1 MTGMGEGEG
10 VSAGANKLVE
20 CIRANPGKRSSQIKE
35 ALNLPQRTME
45 RWLKQLKG
53 DGIIEFHDA
62 PKTGGYFA
70 S

>member
-1 MTGMGEGEG
+1 MAIYKEKVDEG

-35 ALNLPQRTME
+35 ALNLPQRTLE

-53 DGIIEFHDA
+53 DGILRVS
-62 PKTGGYFA
+62 KMN
-70 S
+70 